1 MPGAPLAGQATVL
14 EALQAGIAGR
24 LAVLGDASLTGTGQ
38 SSADVLGV
46 PGTVVAAKLTG
57 HLLREIVVRGSRG
70 GPLFPLASQL
80 NDDVTHLQGQR
91 IEAVL
96 GQLAGEVRQTLAR
109 LDTTHAVAA
118 APVALAQLPAMTAGD
133 AGRDDE
139 LAVLARL
146 LDPAWT
152 GRVVSVAGLAGVGK
166 TTLAIQAGHAA
177 QRREWSGGGV
187 LFIDLHGYNE
197 APVEAGQAL
206 DALLRAL
213 AVPAVHV
220 PPTVEERAGLYRSVL
235 AQTPDPVLLIA
246 DNASSE
252 AQVRPLLPSAGSHKV
267 LVTSRHTLAGLG
279 AQLVDVT
286 VLDEEAAVG
295 LLDTALRAAGPD
307 DGRISSDPVT
317 AMRLVRAF
325 GGPAVVSCCC
335 AASGRGP
342 AVGAARRMRDPAPVR
357 LAAHL
362 GGGCLAGWRA
372 GRGGVLV
379 AGCVVRGRAG

>member
-24 LAVLGDASLTGTGQ
+24 LAVLGDAGLTGTGQ

-70 GPLFPLASQL
+70 EPLFPLASQL

-252 AQVRPLLPSAGSHKV
+252 A
-267 LVTSRHTLAGLG
+267 
-279 AQLVDVT
+279 
-286 VLDEEAAVG
+286 
-295 LLDTALRAAGPD
+295 
-307 DGRISSDPVT
+307 
-317 AMRLVRAF
+317 
-325 GGPAVVSCCC
+325 
-335 AASGRGP
+335 
-342 AVGAARRMRDPAPVR
+342 
-357 LAAHL
+357 
-362 GGGCLAGWRA
+362 
-372 GRGGVLV
+372 
-379 AGCVVRGRAG
+379 

>member
-1 MPGAPLAGQATVL
+1 MAWLVGLLADAGRERLTTRVLGDDQERALRQAATTAVKLTAAELRPDDDEQAEQLAMVVSEVFRTTVPGAPPAGQATVL

-96 GQLAGEVRQTLAR
+96 GQLAGEVRQALAR

-152 GRVVSVAGLAGVGK
+152 GMVVSVAGLAGVGK

-206 DALLRAL
+206 DA
-213 AVPAVHV
+213 
-220 PPTVEERAGLYRSVL
+220 RAGSARS
-235 AQTPDPVLLIA
+235 A
-246 DNASSE
+246 
-252 AQVRPLLPSAGSHKV
+252 RP
-267 LVTSRHTLAGLG
+267 
-279 AQLVDVT
+279 
-286 VLDEEAAVG
+286 
-295 LLDTALRAAGPD
+295 
-307 DGRISSDPVT
+307 
-317 AMRLVRAF
+317 
-325 GGPAVVSCCC
+325 
-335 AASGRGP
+335 
-342 AVGAARRMRDPAPVR
+342 
-357 LAAHL
+357 AHS
-362 GGGCLAGWRA
+362 
-372 GRGGVLV
+372 
-379 AGCVVRGRAG
+379 